1 MDPMMSKVILIT
13 WAGMGVKIENL
24 NETIESLYIEISVPE
39 TSFELDVHGNE
50 MSGKLLIKRFKTKM
64 TKMGVKRLNLTG
76 KIRYGDHWSREK
88 RQSAEIDMKKSLF
101 GSQW

>member
-1 MDPMMSKVILIT
+1 MDPMMSKAILIT
-13 WAGMGVKIENL
+13 WASMGVKIENL
-24 NETIESLYIEISVPE
+24 NETTESLDIEISVPE

-101 GSQW
+101 ESQW